1 MRNRLASLNIRKRYI
16 VIAVVAVVL
25 IIVAL
30 FFAQSVSWYSAQVVA
45 KEGGSPIGIAPFTDR
60 LDFGELSPGTS
71 ITKKLTLDNNSS
83 IDNYIVIFI
92 MGGVGDLVSIEPSS
106 FTLREGEAR
115 EVDFKLFMPASA
127 EPDQVF
133 SGNVVIM
140 RFPKGLW

>member
-25 IIVAL
+25 LIVAL

-45 KEGGSPIGIAPFTDR
+45 KEGGSPIGFAPFTDR
-60 LDFGELSPGTS
+60 LDFGEIPAGGV
-71 ITKKLTLDNNSS
+71 ITRKLTLENNSS

-106 FTLREGEAR
+106 FTLREGETR

-127 EPDQVF
+127 TPDQVF